1 MGKTQ
6 SSEPV
11 NSFERQ
17 LVDLGISVATAFS
30 LPRSVGSIFG
40 LIFASA
46 DPIGLEDIIHKLEIS
61 RGSASMGLNF
71 LLKMGAI
78 QAIPPPGGTRRTLYE
93 PEMSLRRLLDGVLQ
107 ATILPHLN
115 ESTVKIDQLY
125 LPSLT
130 VLSLKFEKISKNII
144 DESCTTGSNRRR
156 TQRGG
161 TLLSECLLK
170 NERAHLR
177 YLISPRD
184 VISLKSDAVWA
195 RNKEDRSS

>member
-1 MGKTQ
+1 M
-6 SSEPV
+6 
-11 NSFERQ
+11 
-17 LVDLGISVATAFS
+17 DLGISVATAFS

-46 DPIGLEDIIHKLEIS
+46 DPIGLEDIIRKLEIS

-115 ESTVKIDQLY
+115 GSTVKIDQLAA
-125 LPSLT
+125 SLEELSPEEQA
-130 VLSLKFEKISKNII
+130 VLGKRLSTLRSWQSKA
-144 DESCTTGSNRRR
+144 R
-156 TQRGG
+156 TLAPIAARVLG
-161 TLLSECLLK
+161 K
-170 NERAHLR
+170 A
-177 YLISPRD
+177 PR
-184 VISLKSDAVWA
+184 K
-195 RNKEDRSS
+195 